1 MKTLKLIL
9 ILTLVALCIE
19 QLKAQDARMGIK
31 VGANFSNLFIDNE
44 DLDDENMRV
53 GFHGG
58 VYGQFLGEDNLV
70 GFQTELLYSNKGATG
85 EYSGGLFGTDQKYS
99 FNLNY
104 IDIPLLAVFKLGEF
118 VELQAGGYVGLL
130 LNSSITTEGDL
141 GDDYEELDRDNF
153 NSVDYGLSG
162 GIAVNLD
169 MVTFGARYNYG
180 LNEIARSDE
189 AEAVLGDAKN
199 SVAQIYIGL
208 NLVR

>member
-99 FNLNY
+99 FKKHCRQQMK
-104 IDIPLLAVFKLGEF
+104 VC
-118 VELQAGGYVGLL
+118 
-130 LNSSITTEGDL
+130 
-141 GDDYEELDRDNF
+141 
-153 NSVDYGLSG
+153 SVY
-162 GIAVNLD
+162 
-169 MVTFGARYNYG
+169 Y
-180 LNEIARSDE
+180 
-189 AEAVLGDAKN
+189 K
-199 SVAQIYIGL
+199 
-208 NLVR
+208 